1 MRKKE
6 KRLMDMDNSVGIA
19 GGRRGIRELN
29 SNGKNTIKI
38 ISKENKERKF
48 LKIRFGIMHQFPLII
63 FHRTAF

>member
-1 MRKKE
+1 
-6 KRLMDMDNSVGIA
+6 MDNSVGIA

-48 LKIRFGIMHQFPLII
+48 LKIRFGIMHQFPS
-63 FHRTAF
+63 